1 MEKADIDETNGRKF
15 RGRKLIL
22 DWGKL
27 KLEISKLPYKGTI
40 KDLNFDLFKSPVL
53 LANVYE
59 DENGHLVDEVLG
71 PPAGIN
77 GNVEGYRIGHYASDD
92 EFWCT
97 PGEAQSGLL
106 NNI

>member
-1 MEKADIDETNGRKF
+1 MTNTDIDETNGGKF

-27 KLEISKLPYKGTI
+27 KLEISKLPYKETV
-40 KDLNFDLFKSPVL
+40 KDPNFALFKSPVL

-59 DENGHLVDEVLG
+59 NANGQLEDEVLG
-71 PPAGIN
+71 PPVGIN
-77 GNVEGYRIGHYASDD
+77 GNVEGYRIEYYASDD

-97 PGEAQSGLL
+97 PREASSGIL
-106 NNI
+106 NQ

>member
-40 KDLNFDLFKSPVL
+40 KDPNFALCKSPVL

-59 DENGHLVDEVLG
+59 DANGQLVDEVLG
-71 PPAGIN
+71 PPLGVN
-77 GNVEGYRIGHYASDD
+77 GHVEGYRIENYASDD
-92 EFWCT
+92 VFWCT
-97 PGEAQSGLL
+97 PMEAQSGLL
-106 NNI
+106 NDI